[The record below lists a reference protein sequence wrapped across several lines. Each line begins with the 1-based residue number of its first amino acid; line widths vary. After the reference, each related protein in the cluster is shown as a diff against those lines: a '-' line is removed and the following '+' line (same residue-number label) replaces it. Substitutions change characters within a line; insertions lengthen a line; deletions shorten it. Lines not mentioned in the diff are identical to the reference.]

1 MKSLVRIGA
10 ALTACA
16 VLAAC
21 SSSSKSGGSSSS
33 APAGG
38 SSSSGGESSGL
49 AAAQKLIDTYSKSP
63 TAAEIG
69 VPGGAALTPLSKKP
83 DPGKLVV
90 VISPANPSSVNT
102 ALGVQAATQA
112 LGWSYKNIVP
122 GNGPQAEQDAFAS
135 ALQLSPKPYAIHLN
149 AFPKVD
155 YTAQLAQAKAAG
167 IYVSV
172 DNILDPP
179 RTGDGIEDNINP
191 GASSKLLEQE
201 IVAALAVTVQGKAT
215 KVLEVN
221 VPAFPI
227 LTLTTKEFKDALAEY
242 CPACSTT
249 QYDAQLTEVG
259 TTLPQ
264 AVVSKIQ
271 ADPSIKYVEIDGAL
285 SQGIAAALKSAGLKV
300 PLIGVDAQP
309 DILQA
314 LRNNDGTW
322 LATTGYAQALVGW
335 EIVDAIARKA
345 NGDPPQPLGVASPTQ
360 LVWAQN
366 AKSILLDSNGLYIGI
381 PDYQAHFKQLWHVS

>member
-1 MKSLVRIGA
+1 VKSLVRIGA

-21 SSSSKSGGSSSS
+21 SSSSKGGGGSSS

-38 SSSSGGESSGL
+38 SSSASGGSSGL
-49 AAAQKLIDTYSKSP
+49 AAAQKLIDTYSKNP
-63 TAAEIG
+63 TADQIG
-69 VPGGAALTPLSKKP
+69 VAGGPALTPLSKKP

-90 VISPANPSSVNT
+90 MISAANPTSVNT
-102 ALGVQAATQA
+102 AIGVQAATQA

-135 ALQLSPKPYAIHLN
+135 ALQLSPKPYAIHIN

-155 YTAQLAQAKAAG
+155 YAPQLAQAKAAG

-172 DNILDPP
+172 DSNSDAP
-179 RTGDGIEDNINP
+179 RTGDGIEDNIDP
-191 GASSKLLEQE
+191 SQGTKLDMQL
-201 IVAALAVTVQGKAT
+201 VAAGLAVTQQAKAT
-215 KVLEVN
+215 KVLLVN
-221 VPAFPI
+221 VPAFPV
-227 LTLTTKEFKDALAEY
+227 LTLLATEFKDALSEY

-264 AVVSKIQ
+264 TVVSNIQ
-271 ADPSIKYVEIDGAL
+271 RDPSIKYVEIDGAL
-285 SQGIAAALKSAGLKV
+285 AQGIGAALKAAGLKV
-300 PLIGVDAQP
+300 QLLGPDAQP
-309 DILQA
+309 DILQS

-322 LATTGYAQALVGW
+322 LLCTGYSAQMIGW
-335 EIVDAIARKA
+335 EVVDAIARKA
-345 NGDPPQPLGVASPTQ
+345 NGDPQQPLGVRTPPQVIT
-360 LVWAQN
+360 AQN
-366 AKSILLDSNGLYIGI
+366 ASSVAVDSNGVYIGV
-381 PDYQAHFKQLWHVS
+381 PNFQAHFKELWHAS